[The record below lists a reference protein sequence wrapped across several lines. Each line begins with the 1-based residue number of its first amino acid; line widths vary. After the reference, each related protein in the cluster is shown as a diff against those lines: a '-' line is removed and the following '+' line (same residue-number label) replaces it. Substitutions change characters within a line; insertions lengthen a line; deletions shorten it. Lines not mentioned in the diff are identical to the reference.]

1 MIRFVN
7 KILRLSPEFFS
18 GGRLLRP
25 KETEEGRSLLRYPLR
40 RRPRRGLLCT
50 LCGREITEGECYW
63 YLNGQSVCSGC
74 FCDFAKGE
82 LAPYRQIRGREGET

>member
-7 KILRLSPEFFS
+7 KILRLSPDFFRRAAPS
-18 GGRLLRP
+18 GRDGEGRNLLRH
-25 KETEEGRSLLRYPLR
+25 PLR
-40 RRPRRGLLCT
+40 RRLRRGLLCT

-63 YLNGQSVCSGC
+63 YLNGQSVCGGC

-82 LAPYRQIRGREGET
+82 LAPYRQIRGREAEP